1 MNNIFQQFI
10 FWAFT
15 TNPSNTFPANNHQIK
30 ISSNNLFLLI
40 SRTTLSPSI
49 FFPYLTNNNNLFKSS
64 SSRITQQ
71 IRTQA
76 ITTQSEP
83 DLYKTKPVLD
93 LEEEEE
99 EERKGKTVIY
109 FSRSRT
115 NRWVFEKSKAIFIT
129 SAKKDV
135 GKCLQF
141 SKKRKLNFPARWRRP
156 VGPATTAPAF

>member
-1 MNNIFQQFI
+1 VNDLCTVHDFLMHHNFCPPSHIFISAKIKTTQF
-10 FWAFT
+10 FT
-15 TNPSNTFPANNHQIK
+15 QWDSCW
-30 ISSNNLFLLI
+30 ISCH
-40 SRTTLSPSI
+40 
-49 FFPYLTNNNNLFKSS
+49 NNNLFKSS

-71 IRTQA
+71 IWTQV

-83 DLYKTKPVLD
+83 DMYKTKPVLD
-93 LEEEEE
+93 LEEEEQ

-115 NRWVFEKSKAIFIT
+115 NRWVFEKSKVIFLI

-141 SKKRKLNFPARWRRP
+141 KKKRKLNFPARWRRP
-156 VGPATTAPAF
+156 VGPATTVPAF